1 MLLINVVCPTVYKHH
16 VFVYGTLKKGQPN
29 HSIINNRTIGQAEFL
44 AHARTVERYPLVI
57 ATKNNYPFLL
67 NVPGTGQRVHGE
79 LYSVD
84 QKMLDFL
91 DEFEECP
98 ELYQRT
104 KVRLE
109 VQDGDGDV
117 ENTLKPEAFLYS
129 TIHRTR
135 CVGVIVIVLILILII
150 SLIHSLRPSD
160 NCYKKAAVAADA
172 VTCSEIGKDM
182 LKRNGSA
189 IDAAIATLLCVSLF
203 NAHSVGI
210 GGGGVFTIYNPST

>member
-1 MLLINVVCPTVYKHH
+1 MKVFIILSLIIKVVCPAVHMHH

-129 TIHRTR
+129 
-135 CVGVIVIVLILILII
+135 
-150 SLIHSLRPSD
+150 
-160 NCYKKAAVAADA
+160 
-172 VTCSEIGKDM
+172 
-182 LKRNGSA
+182 RNKYEPEWLQKPTYENYDTNGDHGLQYHEDTS
-189 IDAAIATLLCVSLF
+189 
-203 NAHSVGI
+203 
-210 GGGGVFTIYNPST
+210 PE

>member
-1 MLLINVVCPTVYKHH
+1 MKVFIILSLIINVVCPTVYKHH

-79 LYSVD
+79 IYSVD

-129 TIHRTR
+129 TNTYEPEW
-135 CVGVIVIVLILILII
+135 
-150 SLIHSLRPSD
+150 LRKPTYENYD
-160 NCYKKAAVAADA
+160 
-172 VTCSEIGKDM
+172 T
-182 LKRNGSA
+182 NGDHGLQYHEDTS
-189 IDAAIATLLCVSLF
+189 
-203 NAHSVGI
+203 
-210 GGGGVFTIYNPST
+210 PE